1 MKTLWPLLILLIVF
15 VVLLVLLPFL
25 ANKGERSPWRR
36 PWALGVVLVAV
47 IMISTLWIAG
57 EQAAW
62 SPNLQAPELPGS
74 VTAQLSGSAAFGTQ
88 LFRAK
93 GCQACHSLAGSG
105 GERGPDLTTVGAR
118 LSREQL
124 TWRILNGGTNMPAYG
139 QLLRPDETAALVDF
153 LAAQRGR

>member
-1 MKTLWPLLILLIVF
+1 MF

-62 SPNLQAPELPGS
+62 SPNLQAQAAQQVPPQWVGS
-74 VTAQLSGSAAFGTQ
+74 IAFDSPI
-88 LFRAK
+88 AK
-93 GCQACHSLAGSG
+93 GARLFQTKGCVACHTILGNG
-105 GERGPDLTTVGAR
+105 GARGPDLTYVGDR
-118 LSREQL
+118 LSKEQL
-124 TWRILNGGTNMPAYG
+124 TTRILNGGNNMPAFG
-139 QLLRPDETAALVDF
+139 SMLTPGELDQLVAF
-153 LAAQRGR
+153 LQSRKSP